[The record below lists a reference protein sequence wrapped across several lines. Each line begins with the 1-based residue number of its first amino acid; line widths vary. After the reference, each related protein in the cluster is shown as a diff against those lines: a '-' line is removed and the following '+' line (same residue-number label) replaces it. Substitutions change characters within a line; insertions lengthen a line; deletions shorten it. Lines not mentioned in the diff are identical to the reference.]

1 VTPEPPRTQARPADT
16 APGTAGTDLAPMA
29 MRRTGQSER
38 YVLQAAA
45 LRRRQL
51 RAAVL
56 YGSARSWRQRQPLW
70 PAALIGAIAVALV
83 VAAFAVANAFEKQQ
97 AREAEEE
104 AERNALSTPPAA
116 VLLHHP

>member
-1 VTPEPPRTQARPADT
+1 VGLLTEPQAAQPKPAE
-16 APGTAGTDLAPMA
+16 AGTDLAPMV

-70 PAALIGAIAVALV
+70 PAALIGVIAVALI
-83 VAAFAVANAFEKQQ
+83 VAGIAVKGAFEKQQ
-97 AREAEEE
+97 QREAEEE
-104 AERNALSTPPAA
+104 AERNASVSAPYEYPARS
-116 VLLHHP
+116 PD

>member
-1 VTPEPPRTQARPADT
+1 MTDPQPAQPRPAE
-16 APGTAGTDLAPMA
+16 AGTELAPMV

-70 PAALIGAIAVALV
+70 PAALIGAVAVALIVAGIAVAG
-83 VAAFAVANAFEKQQ
+83 AFEKQRQ
-97 AREAEEE
+97 REAEEA
-104 AERNALSTPPAA
+104 AERDATVSAPYSFSPD
-116 VLLHHP
+116 

>member
-1 VTPEPPRTQARPADT
+1 MTSEAPEAPARSAE
-16 APGTAGTDLAPMA
+16 PGTELAPMV

-70 PAALIGAIAVALV
+70 PAALVGAIAIALI
-83 VAAFAVANAFEKQQ
+83 VAAIAVANAFEKQKQ
-97 AREAEEE
+97 RDAEEE
-104 AERNALSTPPAA
+104 AERALSAPPAA
-116 VLLHHP
+116 VALHDNQF

>member
-1 VTPEPPRTQARPADT
+1 MGRLTAEAPQAPARTAEP
-16 APGTAGTDLAPMA
+16 GTDLAPMA

-70 PAALIGAIAVALV
+70 PAALIGVIAVALV

-97 AREAEEE
+97 QREAEEE
-104 AERNALSTPPAA
+104 AERNAASAVVLVAPPA
-116 VLLHHP
+116 

>member
-1 VTPEPPRTQARPADT
+1 MTDAPASERRAEPETDD
-16 APGTAGTDLAPMA
+16 APLV

-56 YGSARSWRQRQPLW
+56 HGSARSWRQRQPLW
-70 PAALIGAIAVALV
+70 PAALIGAIAVALI
-83 VAAFAVANAFEKQQ
+83 VAAIAVAGAFEQQ
-97 AREAEEE
+97 RQQEAEAE
-104 AERNALSTPPAA
+104 ASASTVVRPS
-116 VLLHHP
+116 H

>member
-1 VTPEPPRTQARPADT
+1 VTSEATDAPARSAEP
-16 APGTAGTDLAPMA
+16 GTDLAPMA

-83 VAAFAVANAFEKQQ
+83 VAAFAVANAFEKQKQ
-97 AREAEEE
+97 RDAEAE
-104 AERNALSTPPAA
+104 AERHALSAPPAA
-116 VLLHHP
+116 VFVETP

>member
-1 VTPEPPRTQARPADT
+1 MTAESPQAPARPAE
-16 APGTAGTDLAPMA
+16 PGTDLAPMA

-70 PAALIGAIAVALV
+70 PAALIGVIAVALV
-83 VAAFAVANAFEKQQ
+83 VAAFAVANAFEKQKQ
-97 AREAEEE
+97 REAEEE
-104 AERNALSTPPAA
+104 AERNATTVSVSTVAPA
-116 VLLHHP
+116 HPS

>member
-1 VTPEPPRTQARPADT
+1 VTSTHPDTPARPAE
-16 APGTAGTDLAPMA
+16 PGTDLAPMA

-83 VAAFAVANAFEKQQ
+83 VAAFAVANAFEKQKQ
-97 AREAEEE
+97 REAEEE
-104 AERNALSTPPAA
+104 AERAALSAPPAA
-116 VLLHHP
+116 VQIHRL

>member
-1 VTPEPPRTQARPADT
+1 MTSESPQTPARSAEP
-16 APGTAGTDLAPMA
+16 GTDLAPMA

-83 VAAFAVANAFEKQQ
+83 VAAFAVANAFEKQKQ
-97 AREAEEE
+97 REAEEE
-104 AERNALSTPPAA
+104 AERNSTVSVSIIATA
-116 VLLHHP
+116 HPS

>member
-1 VTPEPPRTQARPADT
+1 MTQEAPQAPARAAEP
-16 APGTAGTDLAPMA
+16 GTDLAPMA

-70 PAALIGAIAVALV
+70 PAALIGAIAVALI
-83 VAAFAVANAFEKQQ
+83 VAAIAVANAFEKQQ
-97 AREAEEE
+97 QREAEEE
-104 AERNALSTPPAA
+104 AERNALPAA
-116 VLLHHP
+116 VATHPG

>member
-1 VTPEPPRTQARPADT
+1 LTAEAPQATARPAE
-16 APGTAGTDLAPMA
+16 PGTDLAPMA

-70 PAALIGAIAVALV
+70 PAALIGVIAVALV
-83 VAAFAVANAFEKQQ
+83 VAAFAVANAFEKQKQ
-97 AREAEEE
+97 REAEEE
-104 AERNALSTPPAA
+104 AERNAASAPPAV
-116 VLLHHP
+116 VLVAPPA

>member
-1 VTPEPPRTQARPADT
+1 MTEPQAQSKPAE
-16 APGTAGTDLAPMA
+16 AGADLAPLV

-70 PAALIGAIAVALV
+70 PAALIGVIAVALIVAAIAVAG
-83 VAAFAVANAFEKQQ
+83 AFEKQRQ
-97 AREAEEE
+97 REAEEE
-104 AERNALSTPPAA
+104 AEREATVSAPYASPD
-116 VLLHHP
+116 

>member
-1 VTPEPPRTQARPADT
+1 LTAEPQAAPTKPAE
-16 APGTAGTDLAPMA
+16 AGTDLAPLV

-70 PAALIGAIAVALV
+70 PAALIGAVVVALIVAAIAVAG
-83 VAAFAVANAFEKQQ
+83 AFERQQ
-97 AREAEEE
+97 QREAEEE
-104 AERNALSTPPAA
+104 AERNASVSAAYDSPA
-116 VLLHHP
+116 

>member
-1 VTPEPPRTQARPADT
+1 MGFLTEPQT
-16 APGTAGTDLAPMA
+16 ASDPGTELAPMV

-70 PAALIGAIAVALV
+70 PAALIGAVAVALIVAAIAVAG
-83 VAAFAVANAFEKQQ
+83 AFQKQKE
-97 AREAEEE
+97 RDAEEQ
-104 AERNALSTPPAA
+104 AERAAA
-116 VLLHHP
+116 VTAPYDQD

>member
-1 VTPEPPRTQARPADT
+1 MTAEAPQAPAKPAEP
-16 APGTAGTDLAPMA
+16 GTDLAPMV

-38 YVLQAAA
+38 YVLQAAS

-70 PAALIGAIAVALV
+70 PAALIGAITVALI
-83 VAAFAVANAFEKQQ
+83 VAAIAVANAFEKQQ
-97 AREAEEE
+97 QRDAEEA
-104 AERNALSTPPAA
+104 AERDQSVVLE
-116 VLLHHP
+116 LLHHQS

>member
-1 VTPEPPRTQARPADT
+1 MTDPRPAPD
-16 APGTAGTDLAPMA
+16 PGTELAPMV

-70 PAALIGAIAVALV
+70 PAALIGVIAVALIVAAIAVAG
-83 VAAFAVANAFEKQQ
+83 AFQKQKERDAQ
-97 AREAEEE
+97 EQ
-104 AERNALSTPPAA
+104 AERDAA
-116 VLLHHP
+116 VSAPHDQD

>member
-1 VTPEPPRTQARPADT
+1 MTSATTETPAGTN
-16 APGTAGTDLAPMA
+16 PGAGTDLAPMA

-70 PAALIGAIAVALV
+70 PAALIGAICVALV
-83 VAAFAVANAFEKQQ
+83 VAAFAVANAFEQQ
-97 AREAEEE
+97 RQRDAEAE
-104 AERNALSTPPAA
+104 AERNALHAPPAA
-116 VLLHHP
+116 ALLHTP

>member
-1 VTPEPPRTQARPADT
+1 MGLTPEAPARPAE
-16 APGTAGTDLAPMA
+16 PGTDLAPMA

-70 PAALIGAIAVALV
+70 PAALIGAIAVALI
-83 VAAFAVANAFEKQQ
+83 VAAIAVANAFEKQQ
-97 AREAEEE
+97 QRDAEEE
-104 AERNALSTPPAA
+104 AERNAGHA
-116 VLLHHP
+116 VVAVHPHHI